1 MNLFPFLPVILMDM
15 AGSSLMIVLS
25 VMCVQLSRR
34 LRRRDTGNI
43 LWNFLQW
50 VSYAL
55 MVFAVSRSAG
65 HILKQVLVL
74 ESHEHIWQKISPFS
88 GAINTVTFIVV
99 GSFTLFFERTWNIYQ
114 NIARDKQALISAHAE
129 LLYLNQNLEKLAEI
143 RTRELVHSEQKYRR
157 IFEVSK
163 DTILVTKKNGLI
175 LNLNPSGHNMLGLD
189 KNREDEAQHERYFQN
204 WLAKD
209 ADWKKLSQTI
219 AEEGFIEGEELDLRI
234 RNGQLKKVLL
244 SAGVSE
250 ASAEDEET
258 IHFLIKDIERQHQ
271 MKEQMMQ
278 ADKLASIGEL
288 SSGIA
293 HEINNPLN
301 VILGYTQLLLRNEVK
316 ASDRHADLKTI
327 EKHVRNCKSIV
338 EDLLSFARKSKT
350 KKDRVHI
357 ESIIE
362 NVIKFVHQHSNF
374 EDIRM
379 ESSYDRNIPPM
390 MLDEKKIKQVLIN
403 LLMNAIHAVERKGCI
418 RISTEL
424 DRDSDKMFIRIS
436 DDGYG
441 IEKNNISKI
450 FDPFFTTKPTGEGTG
465 LGLSVSYGIIKD
477 HGGDIRVDSEP
488 GKGSIF
494 TIMMPM
500 GGRTKGV
507 S

>member
-1 MNLFPFLPVILMDM
+1 M
-15 AGSSLMIVLS
+15 
-25 VMCVQLSRR
+25 
-34 LRRRDTGNI
+34 
-43 LWNFLQW
+43 
-50 VSYAL
+50 
-55 MVFAVSRSAG
+55 
-65 HILKQVLVL
+65 
-74 ESHEHIWQKISPFS
+74 
-88 GAINTVTFIVV
+88 
-99 GSFTLFFERTWNIYQ
+99 GSFTLYFERTWNIYQ
-114 NIARDKQALISAHAE
+114 NIVRDKQALMSAHAE

-143 RTRELVHSEQKYRR
+143 RTRELARSEQKYRR

-163 DTILVTKKNGLI
+163 DMILVTKKDGLI
-175 LNLNPSGHNMLGLD
+175 LNLNPSGHKMLNLD
-189 KNREDEAQHERYFQN
+189 ENQEDGTPQERYFQD
-204 WLAKD
+204 WLAMD
-209 ADWKKLSQTI
+209 GDWKRLSQTI
-219 AEEGFIEGEELDLRI
+219 ADEGFIEGEELDLRI
-234 RNGQLKKVLL
+234 GKGQLKKVLL
-244 SAGVSE
+244 SASVAE
-250 ASAEDEET
+250 ASLEDEET

-316 ASDRHADLKTI
+316 SSDRHADLKTI

-338 EDLLSFARKSKT
+338 EDLLSFARKSET

-362 NVIKFVHQHSNF
+362 NVIKFVQQHSNF
-374 EDIRM
+374 ENIQIKGT
-379 ESSYDRNIPPM
+379 YNRNIPPM

-403 LLMNAIHAVERKGCI
+403 LFMNAIHAVGRKGCI

-424 DRDSDKMFIRIS
+424 DGDSNKIFIRIS

-477 HGGDIRVDSEP
+477 HGGDILVDSEP

-494 TIMMPM
+494 TIVMPM
-500 GGRTKGV
+500 EGKDQGR
-507 S
+507 

>member
-1 MNLFPFLPVILMDM
+1 MF
-15 AGSSLMIVLS
+15 GSFLMIVLS
-25 VMCVQLSRR
+25 IICVHLSRK
-34 LRRRDTGNI
+34 LRRLDTGNI
-43 LWNFLQW
+43 LWNYLKW

-65 HILKQVLVL
+65 HILKQVLIL
-74 ESHEHIWQKISPFS
+74 ESHEQIWQKISPFS
-88 GAINTVTFIVV
+88 GAINTLTFIVV
-99 GSFTLFFERTWNIYQ
+99 GSFTLFFERTWSIYQ
-114 NIARDKQALISAHAE
+114 KIAGDKQALMSAHAE
-129 LLYLNQNLEKLAEI
+129 LLYLNQNLEKLADI
-143 RTRELVHSEQKYRR
+143 RTRELVRSDQKYRR

-163 DTILVTKKNGLI
+163 DTILVTKKDGMI
-175 LNLNPSGHNMLGLD
+175 LNLNPSGYKMLGLD
-189 KNREDEAQHERYFQN
+189 GNREEESLPEIYFQN
-204 WLAKD
+204 WLSMD
-209 ADWKKLSQTI
+209 ADWKKLSQAI
-219 AEEGFIEGEELDLRI
+219 ADEGFIEGEELDLRI
-234 RNGQLKKVLL
+234 GKGQLKKVLL
-244 SAGVSE
+244 SAGVAE
-250 ASAEDEET
+250 ASVEEEET

-301 VILGYTQLLLRNEVK
+301 VILGYTQLLLRSEVN
-316 ASDRHADLKTI
+316 ASDRHTDLKTI

-350 KKDRVHI
+350 KKSRVHI
-357 ESIIE
+357 EGLIE
-362 NVIKFVHQHSNF
+362 NVIKFVQQHSSF
-374 EDIRM
+374 EGIRM
-379 ESSYDRNIPPM
+379 ESTYDRNIPSM

-403 LLMNAIHAVERKGCI
+403 LFMNAIHAVERKGCI

-424 DRDSDKMFIRIS
+424 NGDSNKIFIRIS

-477 HGGDIRVDSEP
+477 HGGDILVDSEP

-494 TIMMPM
+494 TIVMPM
-500 GGRTKGV
+500 EGKDQGR
-507 S
+507 

>member
-1 MNLFPFLPVILMDM
+1 M
-15 AGSSLMIVLS
+15 AGSFLMIVLS
-25 VMCVQLSRR
+25 IMCVHLSRK

-43 LWNFLQW
+43 LWNFLQY

-74 ESHEHIWQKISPFS
+74 YSYQHIWQKISPFS
-88 GAINTVTFIVV
+88 GAINTFTFIVV
-99 GSFTLFFERTWNIYQ
+99 GSFTLFFERTWSIYQ
-114 NIARDKQALISAHAE
+114 NIAEDKQALVSAHAE
-129 LLYLNQNLEKLAEI
+129 LLYLNQKLEKLADI
-143 RTRELVHSEQKYRR
+143 RTRELVRSDQKYRR

-163 DTILVTKKNGLI
+163 DTILVTKKDGMI
-175 LNLNPSGHNMLGLD
+175 LNLNPSGYKLLGLD
-189 KNREDEAQHERYFQN
+189 GNREDGTLQEKYFQD
-204 WLAKD
+204 WLAMDD
-209 ADWKKLSQTI
+209 AWKRLSQAI
-219 AEEGFIEGEELDLRI
+219 ADEGFIEGEELDLRVGK
-234 RNGQLKKVLL
+234 GQSKKVLL
-244 SAGVSE
+244 SASVAE
-250 ASAEDEET
+250 ASMEDGET

-301 VILGYTQLLLRNEVK
+301 VILGYTQLLLRSEVK

-350 KKDRVHI
+350 RKDRVHI
-357 ESIIE
+357 ESIVE
-362 NVIKFVHQHSNF
+362 NVIKFVQQHSNF

-379 ESSYDRNIPPM
+379 EGTYDRNIPPM

-403 LLMNAIHAVERKGCI
+403 LLMNAIHAVDRKGCI

-424 DRDSDKMFIRIS
+424 DVDSNRIFVQIS

-477 HGGDIRVDSEP
+477 HGGDILVDSEP

-494 TIMMPM
+494 TIVLPM
-500 GGRTKGV
+500 EGKDQGR
-507 S
+507 

>member
-1 MNLFPFLPVILMDM
+1 MNAFPFLPVVLVDM
-15 AGSSLMIVLS
+15 AGSFLMIVLS
-25 VMCVQLSRR
+25 IMCVRLSRK

-43 LWNFLQW
+43 LWSFLQY

-74 ESHEHIWQKISPFS
+74 ESLEHLWQKISPLS
-88 GAINTVTFIVV
+88 GAINTVTFVVV
-99 GSFTLFFERTWNIYQ
+99 GSFTLYFERTWNIYQ
-114 NIARDKQALISAHAE
+114 NIVGDKQALVSAHAE

-143 RTRELVHSEQKYRR
+143 RTRELVRSEQKYRR

-163 DTILVTKKNGLI
+163 DTILVTKKDGLM
-175 LNLNPSGHNMLGLD
+175 LNLNPSGHKMLRIDGAR
-189 KNREDEAQHERYFQN
+189 KNGSLQERYFQD
-204 WLAKD
+204 WLAND
-209 ADWKKLSQTI
+209 DDWKKLSQTI
-219 AEEGFIEGEELDLRI
+219 VDEGFIEGEELDLKI
-234 RNGQLKKVLL
+234 GNGQLKKVLL
-244 SAGVSE
+244 SASVAE
-250 ASAEDEET
+250 ASVEEEET

-271 MKEQMMQ
+271 MKEQMIQ

-362 NVIKFVHQHSNF
+362 NVIKFVQQHSNF
-374 EDIRM
+374 EDIQM
-379 ESSYDRNIPPM
+379 HGTYDRNIPPM
-390 MLDEKKIKQVLIN
+390 MLDEKKIEQVLIN
-403 LLMNAIHAVERKGCI
+403 LFMNAIHAVGRKGCI

-424 DRDSDKMFIRIS
+424 GKDSNKVFIRIS

-477 HGGDIRVDSEP
+477 HGGDILVDSEP

-494 TIMMPM
+494 TIVMPM
-500 GGRTKGV
+500 GGKDQGR
-507 S
+507 